1 MILLFGFGEWFGE
14 RIDLLCKKRKL
25 LNMFIHYL
33 KIAFRNIRKYA
44 LQNMVSI
51 IGLAT
56 GFVAFALSSL
66 WMGYVDSY
74 DTYHKDVDRI
84 YTFSFYE
91 DGKTMVGRYGGRLA
105 EGNLIDELFRTYQER
120 GQLDSLGL
128 ESIMYYHQESESMD
142 NMKKTCLCIDS
153 VFIDYFNPTLVAGD
167 LSFLDNPGKIA
178 VSCSFAHKEYGDD
191 NPIAKEL
198 RFRSK
203 MYTIG
208 AVVED
213 FDHSFLEFEMLR
225 KGDMLFNHSNK
236 LFFKLQKGL
245 TVQDMLDKWEKAL
258 ETFMPQMSMD
268 YLMRGKTIVPLR
280 EVYKT
285 IDENDEETFVKYNGL
300 DLFSKASLLIL
311 ICAIVNH
318 FTFFLNYLRGRR
330 REMILRKVNGAS
342 TGSIAIQMVTESTI
356 PVLMAL
362 LVGLLAALL
371 LKRPYMELADI
382 GMTDSYYLKG
392 SIIIMLIVMAV
403 SILIGLS
410 EVILM
415 NQKTMQSGISLSNN
429 DVFRKI
435 SVGIQIT
442 SGMMF
447 MFTLI
452 AMFHQFSYMQNLN
465 WGTQKKDVAVVFLT
479 QDYNLTDEGKP
490 YWGDMLL
497 EDLESRYGL
506 KERISAIP
514 CVTGVYLNYA
524 DISISRHY
532 GNMNGISAQ
541 GVRDYFH
548 AEVFD
553 YIYPGLIDRLG
564 LTVLDGAIPQEGLTD
579 DEIIITENL
588 LKAMGGTCLDDLPP
602 VYLTLSDS
610 ARATKP
616 FSIVAVVKNIH
627 LDSYDET
634 PPFIILCGFHNR
646 YLVPEFTYGS
656 DRAGGSMWGELSVQ
670 YIPGTKEKFESS
682 FKELMDGLGIEYKI
696 EYPTERFFEHLS
708 KDRHLSTL
716 LLILCITTILIALF
730 GIWSQITLTCT
741 ERKREIAIRKAH
753 GAKVSDILNIFARE
767 YGVIFLISSAI
778 AFASGFLVM
787 HHWLQQFYYRATVS
801 WWIYLSVLI
810 FTALVIVATVINR
823 VLTTAREN
831 PAEVIKSE

>member
-1 MILLFGFGEWFGE
+1 
-14 RIDLLCKKRKL
+14 
-25 LNMFIHYL
+25 MFVHYL
-33 KIAFRNIRKYA
+33 KIALRNIRKFA
-44 LQNMVSI
+44 LQNTVSV
-51 IGLAT
+51 IGLAA

-66 WMGYVDSY
+66 WIGYVDSY
-74 DTYHKDVDRI
+74 DSYHKDADRI

-105 EGNLIDELFRTYQER
+105 EGYVIDDLFRTYQER
-120 GQLDSLGL
+120 GRLDSLGL
-128 ESIMYYHQESESMD
+128 ESIMYYHQESESRD
-142 NMKKTCLCIDS
+142 NLKITCLCIDS
-153 VFIDYFNPTLVAGD
+153 AFIDFFNPTLVTGD
-167 LSFLDNPGKIA
+167 WSFLDNPGKIA
-178 VSCSFAHKEYGDD
+178 VSCSFAQKEYGDD
-191 NPIAKEL
+191 NPIGKEI
-198 RFRSK
+198 RFRSNY
-203 MYTIG
+203 YTIG

-225 KGDMLFNHSNK
+225 KGDLLYNRSNK

-245 TVQDMLDKWEKAL
+245 TVENMLDRWEKAL

-268 YLMRGKTIVPLR
+268 YLMRGKAIVPLR
-280 EVYKT
+280 EVFKT

-300 DLFSKASLLIL
+300 NLLSKASLLIL

-342 TGSIAIQMVTESTI
+342 TGSIAIQMVIESTI

-362 LVGLLAALL
+362 LVGLLAAIL

-392 SIIIMLIVMAV
+392 SIIIILVVMAV
-403 SILIGLS
+403 SVLIGLS
-410 EVILM
+410 EVLFM
-415 NQKTMQSGISLSNN
+415 NRRTMQSGISQSNN
-429 DVFRKI
+429 DMFRKI
-435 SVGIQIT
+435 SIGIQIT

-447 MFTLI
+447 MFALI
-452 AMFHQFSYMQNLN
+452 AMFHQFYYMRNLS
-465 WGTQKKDVAVVFLT
+465 WGTQKKDVAAIFLT
-479 QDYNLTDEGKP
+479 QDYNYTDEGKP
-490 YWGDMLL
+490 YWGDMFL
-497 EDLESRYGL
+497 EDMESRYGL

-532 GNMNGISAQ
+532 GNTAGISAQ

-564 LTVLDGAIPQEGLTD
+564 LTVIDGVIPQEGITD
-579 DEIIITENL
+579 DEIIITENI
-588 LKAMGGTCLDDLPP
+588 LKAMGATCLDDLPP

-610 ARATKP
+610 IRATKP
-616 FSIVAVVKNIH
+616 FSVVAVVKNIH
-627 LDSYDET
+627 LDSYDEI
-634 PPFIILCGFHNR
+634 PPFILLCGYHNR
-646 YLVPEFTYGS
+646 YLVPEYSYGP

-670 YIPGTKEKFESS
+670 YIPGTKEEFESS
-682 FKELMDGLGIEYKI
+682 FKELMDGLSIEYKI
-696 EYPTERFFEHLS
+696 EYPTERFFKHLS

-716 LLILCITTILIALF
+716 LLILCITSILIALF

-741 ERKREIAIRKAH
+741 ERKREIAIRKTH
-753 GAKVSDILNIFARE
+753 GAKVSDILRIFAKE
-767 YGVIFLISSAI
+767 YGVIFLVSSAV

-787 HHWLQQFYYRATVS
+787 HHWLQQFYYRATIS
-801 WWIYLSVLI
+801 WWIYLSV
-810 FTALVIVATVINR
+810 FVFSALVIVSTIINR
-823 VLTTAREN
+823 VLNTAREN
-831 PAEVIKSE
+831 PADVIKSE

>member
-1 MILLFGFGEWFGE
+1 MILLLGFGEWFGE

-105 EGNLIDELFRTYQER
+105 EGYLIDDLFRTYQER
-120 GQLDSLGL
+120 GRLDSLGL
-128 ESIMYYHQESESMD
+128 ESIMYYNQESESLD
-142 NMKKTCLCIDS
+142 KTCLCIDS
-153 VFIDYFNPTLVAGD
+153 AFIDYFTPTLVTGD
-167 LSFLDNPGKIA
+167 WSFLDNPGKVA
-178 VSCSFAHKEYGDD
+178 VTCSFAHKEYSDD
-191 NPIAKEL
+191 NPIGKEL

-203 MYTIG
+203 MYTID
-208 AVVED
+208 AVVEGL
-213 FDHSFLEFEMLR
+213 DHSFLEFEMLR
-225 KGDMLFNHSNK
+225 KGDMLFNHSNR

-258 ETFMPQMSMD
+258 ETCMPQMSMD
-268 YLMRGKTIVPLR
+268 YFMRGKTIVPLR

-392 SIIIMLIVMAV
+392 SIIIMLFVMAV

-415 NQKTMQSGISLSNN
+415 NRRTMQSGISQSNN
-429 DVFRKI
+429 DMFRKI

-447 MFTLI
+447 MFALI

-627 LDSYDET
+627 LDSYDEI